1 MTINTLAMNGT
12 ISFPNNGAG
21 LAWSTNSQIYDDS
34 NLHISSNTNLLLYTP
49 TTCIITTPNT
59 SLSGSLTCTNIRVN
73 RSGLPPNANYIGY
86 SQFVSLTAYC
96 SLIQGTYT
104 NVTSIVISTPGMYDI
119 DCQIAYNYTTT
130 YPLDSH
136 CTYAVSTLSQ
146 SYDSDALVSQFMAG
160 KININ
165 YSSYSGISNLTNRR
179 MIFISGTTTI
189 YLVVYCMSTN
199 ASAGIETYLRYTR
212 IA

>member
-1 MTINTLAMNGT
+1 
-12 ISFPNNGAG
+12 
-21 LAWSTNSQIYDDS
+21 
-34 NLHISSNTNLLLYTP
+34 
-49 TTCIITTPNT
+49 
-59 SLSGSLTCTNIRVN
+59 
-73 RSGLPPNANYIGY
+73 
-86 SQFVSLTAYC
+86 
-96 SLIQGTYT
+96 
-104 NVTSIVISTPGMYDI
+104 MYDI

-136 CTYAVSTLSQ
+136 CTYAISTLSQ

-179 MIFISGTTTI
+179 MLFNSGTITM

-199 ASAGIETYLRYTR
+199 ASAGVETFLRYTR